1 MDPNLKG
8 TGLLSEIE
16 SEMESMSKGRR
27 SIAAY
32 ILENYDK
39 AIFMT
44 AAALGKKVGVS
55 ESTVV
60 RFAMHLGFDGYPK
73 LQRALQGIV
82 KNKLTTLQRIDIT
95 NNYLKGGDVVQ
106 SVMNLDISRIR
117 ATIDNIDRNEF
128 DRAVELLSSAETVY
142 VLGTR
147 STYSLSQ
154 FITFYF
160 NYIFDR
166 VKCVTGNSADSVF
179 DQLFKISKKDVFIA
193 IGFPRYSMTTIK
205 AARFAKE
212 KNASVI
218 AITDMNDSPLGE
230 ISDIS
235 LVAASSA
242 ISFMDSLVAPLSLIN
257 ALIVALAMKRK
268 DEIPGTLEELEK
280 IWKEYEVYQSQDE

>member
-1 MDPNLKG
+1 MDTDSRG
-8 TGLLSEIE
+8 AGLLSEIE

-39 AIFMT
+39 ATFMT
-44 AAALGKKVGVS
+44 AAALGKEVGVS

-60 RFAMHLGFDGYPK
+60 RFATHLGFDGYPK
-73 LQRALQGIV
+73 LQKALQSIV

-95 NNYLKGGDVVQ
+95 NNLLKGSDVVQ

-117 ATIDNIDRNEF
+117 ATIDSVDRNEF
-128 DRAVELLSSAETVY
+128 SKAVGALSAARRIY

-154 FITFYF
+154 FFTYYL
-160 NYIFDR
+160 NYLLDN
-166 VKCVTGNSADSVF
+166 VKCVTGNSADGVF
-179 DQLFKISKKDVFIA
+179 DQMFKIDGNDVFVA
-193 IGFPRYSMTTIK
+193 IGFPRYSATTVK

-212 KNASVI
+212 KSANVI
-218 AITDMNDSPLGE
+218 AVTDVGNSPLSE
-230 ISDIS
+230 IADIT

-257 ALIVALAMKRK
+257 ALIVALALERK
-268 DEIPGTLEELEK
+268 DEIPNTLEELEQ
-280 IWKEYEVYQSQDE
+280 IWKEYEVYQSQDD